1 MSGRWNRTNGLEEAP
16 KINDEILGTAGH
28 ILWSNKLARDAK
40 RSAENHLGEAWKSFL
55 KVVRRSKRAQLGL
68 PLSRVSQGSILVLL

>member
-40 RSAENHLGEAWKSFL
+40 RSAENHLS
-55 KVVRRSKRAQLGL
+55 RRSLE
-68 PLSRVSQGSILVLL
+68 ILLEGGA